1 MTSLIEEEEQLINE
15 EEDEE
20 GEEEVSNK
28 DVADVIMLQVECVY
42 VTRITHTQT
51 QI

>member
-15 EEDEE
+15 EEGEE
-20 GEEEVSNK
+20 VEEVSNK